1 MANSSSRKI
10 TVIAKKKI
18 GRYQPNDEIITDKYT
33 ARTLVA
39 YDRARF
45 KNEEDDF
52 RRHPTPKKRARRREY
67 QRRDMVPEP
76 PNQ

>member
-1 MANSSSRKI
+1 MI

-18 GRYQPNDEIITDKYT
+18 GRYNPNDEITTDKYT

-45 KNEEDDF
+45 KNEDDEF
-52 RRHPTPKKRARRREY
+52 RRQQPKKRARRQY
-67 QRRDMVPEP
+67 ARRDMVAE
-76 PNQ
+76 Q